1 MKFKKFLKTPFLQNT
16 SGGCF
21 RNNGIVCMARQHL
34 LEGETKYALN
44 FVLILS
50 QHKLSMCLFNIT
62 ANVHSPHTYSSSVF
76 RTKTFY
82 NRHYFNLIHSI
93 LRVEF
98 SRIFEYFY
106 YYHVKKNVFNKIV
119 SLSMWLH

>member
-1 MKFKKFLKTPFLQNT
+1 MRLWHRCFPVKFKKSLKTLFLQNT

-62 ANVHSPHTYSSSVF
+62 ANVHFPQ
-76 RTKTFY
+76 
-82 NRHYFNLIHSI
+82 LII
-93 LRVEF
+93 
-98 SRIFEYFY
+98 
-106 YYHVKKNVFNKIV
+106 
-119 SLSMWLH
+119 SLSNKDFLQQTLL

>member
-1 MKFKKFLKTPFLQNT
+1 MRLWHRCFPVKFKKSLKTLFLQNT

-62 ANVHSPHTYSSSVF
+62 ANVHFPHTHHQS
-76 RTKTFY
+76 
-82 NRHYFNLIHSI
+82 
-93 LRVEF
+93 
-98 SRIFEYFY
+98 FEQRLLQQTLF
-106 YYHVKKNVFNKIV
+106 
-119 SLSMWLH
+119 